1 MGTQMMAPQCSWSV
15 MTEWVPEGDPASPT
29 VVTVEA
35 LSSMRARDRALM
47 FKECSHVL
55 AIELSVSHTYLILM

>member
-15 MTEWVPEGDPASPT
+15 MTEWVLEDDPTSHT

-47 FKECSHVL
+47 FKE
-55 AIELSVSHTYLILM
+55 